1 MNEHIVRTCKVRD
14 ESGAVD
20 YEGLFHGFYERADTK
35 DGHITRYA
43 RALVEDSFG
52 VIRFVAPNRVEFTDG
67 LARYMIDEAH
77 DKQDPD
83 YYDESD

>member
-35 DGHITRYA
+35 DGRNGCGDRIREKTRNPDPAHERRKKAA
-43 RALVEDSFG
+43 RD
-52 VIRFVAPNRVEFTDG
+52 VA
-67 LARYMIDEAH
+67 IDERQA
-77 DKQDPD
+77 KKL
-83 YYDESD
+83 YKSS